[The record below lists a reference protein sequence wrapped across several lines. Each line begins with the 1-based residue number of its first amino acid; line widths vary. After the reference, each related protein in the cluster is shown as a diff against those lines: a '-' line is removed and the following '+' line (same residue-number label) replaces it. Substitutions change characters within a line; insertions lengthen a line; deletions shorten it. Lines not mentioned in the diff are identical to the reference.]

1 MSLPTAVVVGTAV
14 CQRFER
20 VWPMGCVGRES
31 IHRSKSSLRAANRAS
46 GIRLR
51 EICKRMSLH
60 VVEEEVTT
68 AGYWR
73 QVANKAVS
81 TRQVLKKDQ

>member
-1 MSLPTAVVVGTAV
+1 
-14 CQRFER
+14 
-20 VWPMGCVGRES
+20 
-31 IHRSKSSLRAANRAS
+31 
-46 GIRLR
+46 
-51 EICKRMSLH
+51 MSLH